1 MIIFVFL
8 TLETEGNISYGVGG
22 CDCAEFFAWFKFPPS
37 NLVNVVGV
45 RLALEFLELFTLL
58 PLAMCSL
65 SLLSIMSCM
74 ME

>member
-1 MIIFVFL
+1 M
-8 TLETEGNISYGVGG
+8 NHCVGG
-22 CDCAEFFAWFKFPPS
+22 DCAEFFAWYKLPPS
-37 NLVNVVGV
+37 NTVDVVGV
-45 RLALEFLELFTLL
+45 RLALEFLELFTIL

>member
-8 TLETEGNISYGVGG
+8 ILETEGNKSWFGG
-22 CDCAEFFAWFKFPPS
+22 GDCAEFFAWFKFQPL
-37 NLVNVVGV
+37 NLVDVVGV
-45 RLALEFLELFTLL
+45 RLALEFLELFTFL

>member
-1 MIIFVFL
+1 MVLVAVIARSSLPGLNFR
-8 TLETEGNISYGVGG
+8 
-22 CDCAEFFAWFKFPPS
+22 
-37 NLVNVVGV
+37 LVNVVGV